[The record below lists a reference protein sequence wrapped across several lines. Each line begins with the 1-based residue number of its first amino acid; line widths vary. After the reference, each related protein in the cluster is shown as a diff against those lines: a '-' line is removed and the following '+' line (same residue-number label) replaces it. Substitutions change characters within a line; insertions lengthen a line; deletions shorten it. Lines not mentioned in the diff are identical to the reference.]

1 MEIKNVT
8 FSYDNVTDRLK
19 SVSSEIEIG
28 KSYNNYWSKWLREID
43 ITWRDVKKS

>member
-19 SVSSEIEIG
+19 SVSSEIEVG
-28 KSYNNYWSKWLREID
+28 KIQQLLVRMVVGNQHY
-43 ITWRDVKKS
+43 

>member
-28 KSYNNYWSKWLREID
+28 KVTTIIGPKWLWEID

>member
-8 FSYDNVTDRLK
+8 FSYDNVTNRLK

-28 KSYNNYWSKWLREID
+28 KNYNNHWTEWMWEIN
-43 ITWRDVKKS
+43 IT